1 MPLEHLP
8 KKPNIVLI
16 ITDQEREVRH
26 WPDGWAEANLAARS
40 RLMEHGLRFTNGY
53 CNSATCSPS
62 RATLLTGLYPARHG
76 VKTLL
81 QHDKPK
87 DRAQGRLPVLPGHL
101 PNLARVLEAEG
112 YHVVYKGKFHLSR
125 PVNYN
130 AFEERHAWSEAD
142 VEHMA
147 ETYGF
152 HEWNPPD
159 MGDPTSVNNFGGGDI
174 NNDGRFVD
182 GSGTAAGR
190 KVNHDAAYERS
201 AVGFLNNY
209 TGDKPFCL
217 VVSLDR
223 KSVV

>member
-1 MPLEHLP
+1 MALEQLP
-8 KKPNIVLI
+8 QKPNIVLI

-26 WPDGWAEANLAARS
+26 WPEGWAEANLPARS
-40 RLMEHGLRFTNGY
+40 RLMAHGLRFTNAY

-76 VKTLL
+76 VKTLI
-81 QHDKPK
+81 QYDKPK
-87 DRAQGRLPVLPGHL
+87 NRAQGRLPVLPPHL

-125 PVNYN
+125 PVKYN
-130 AFEERHAWSEAD
+130 AFEKRHAWSEAD
-142 VEHMA
+142 IENMTK
-147 ETYGF
+147 TYGF

-159 MGDPTSVNNFGGGDI
+159 MGDPTSLSNFGGGSI

-190 KVNHDAAYERS
+190 KVRRDEAYAQS
-201 AVGFLNNY
+201 AVGFL
-209 TGDKPFCL
+209 
-217 VVSLDR
+217 
-223 KSVV
+223 